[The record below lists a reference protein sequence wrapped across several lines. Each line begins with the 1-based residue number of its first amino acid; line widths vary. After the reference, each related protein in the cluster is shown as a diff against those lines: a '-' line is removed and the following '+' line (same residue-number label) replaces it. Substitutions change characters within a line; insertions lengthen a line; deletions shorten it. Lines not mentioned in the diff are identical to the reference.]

1 MRNSATR
8 LTRGVLAALAVQAWV
23 CTGMLILAPGVAQR
37 ATAAQ
42 ALDVAGPAGRAFD
55 DDTSGN
61 QDADPPYS
69 EDQAP
74 SRDETPQSDDTE
86 DPPPSGCIFDRK
98 PLQLMV

>member
-1 MRNSATR
+1 MRNSATK
-8 LTRGVLAALAVQAWV
+8 LIRGVLAVLAAQA
-23 CTGMLILAPGVAQR
+23 CLGTGLPIIAPGIAHR
-37 ATAAQ
+37 AVAAQ

-55 DDTSGN
+55 DDTGGN

-69 EDQAP
+69 EDEAP
-74 SRDETPQSDDTE
+74 SKDETPQSDDPE